1 MEIGQTV
8 KALVT
13 QIENF
18 GIFFDSG
25 GNKILVTIP
34 EISWHR
40 INHPSDFTEIG
51 NEHEILILNIQNDKI
66 SGSIKQTKPDENP
79 WKNAHLYEVGSIHK
93 GIVKKNYIY
102 GTFLE
107 IFKGPEVLLKN
118 EYGGGNLK
126 IGDTI
131 NLEILF
137 CEPGYKLEAKI
148 KT

>member
-1 MEIGQTV
+1 MKIGQTI

-34 EISWHR
+34 EISWYR
-40 INHPSDFTEIG
+40 ISHPSDFTKIG
-51 NEHEILILNIQNDKI
+51 NEHEILILSIQNDKI

-79 WKNAHLYEVGSIHK
+79 WKNPHLYKVGSIHK

-102 GTFLE
+102 GYF
-107 IFKGPEVLLKN
+107 F
-118 EYGGGNLK
+118 GN
-126 IGDTI
+126 I
-131 NLEILF
+131 
-137 CEPGYKLEAKI
+137 
-148 KT
+148 